1 MENNT
6 SLVINGLTAPSTVAT
21 ITPAVINTNIDALNA
36 FVDQL
41 AKSYEIVQYSDNLE
55 EQKKQMKEDRA
66 NLNKLSSAI
75 DKERIRIKKEASKE
89 IDDFDK
95 SYKNLVAKIEVPCQ
109 KIDNGIKALEK
120 KQRDDKLLQVN
131 AIWEKEAVVIE
142 DPDVRSF
149 LYEKLY
155 SEKFLNV
162 TTSAKSI
169 RDSFASGI
177 KNYTEGMETLEA
189 LDSEFKEEGITRFKS
204 SLDLTESIGL
214 INRLTQQ
221 QKEAEERLK
230 AKLEAEK
237 QEAIRKAEEKARRE
251 EREKAEAE
259 KRAALEEERKKMA
272 ATEAKRNP
280 TQMSF
285 NFTSGDVSFPD
296 DFTPVTPASN
306 HPNKLFSNQVSPSNS
321 SNRRPKVF
329 IKIENGQ
336 ISDVFSGIDIDV
348 EILDV
353 DTVMDQ
359 QELIDFAKEVENKN
373 CRKVC

>member
-6 SLVINGLTAPSTVAT
+6 SLVINGLTVPSTVAT

-75 DKERIRIKKEASKE
+75 DKERIRIKKEATKE
-89 IDDFDK
+89 IDDFEK
-95 SYKNLVAKIEVPCQ
+95 SYKSLVAKIEVPCQ

-120 KQRDDKLLQVN
+120 KQRDDKLIQVN

-259 KRAALEEERKKMA
+259 KQAALAKEREKLRLEEASKIA
-272 ATEAKRNP
+272 DVA
-280 TQMSF
+280 QMSL
-285 NFTSGDVSFPD
+285 
-296 DFTPVTPASN
+296 DFTQPASN
-306 HPNKLFSNQVSPSNS
+306 HPTVFERTEIPVEKVG
-321 SNRRPKVF
+321 RKPKVF

-336 ISDVFSGIDIDV
+336 VASVFSDIDVEV

-353 DTVMDQ
+353 DTVMDE
-359 QELIDFAKEVENKN
+359 QELIDFAQKVESKN
-373 CRKVC
+373 CKKVC